1 VKTPFAGWIRKVYAD
16 ATGNFIGKGEPLF
29 TVSSPDLVATEQA
42 YLLAKKNSE
51 SLQRSSASGVARS
64 AAYRV
69 RGSWRLVDKH
79 FVLARASQFPLRE

>member
-1 VKTPFAGWIRKVYAD
+1 MKTPFAGWIRKVYAD

-51 SLQRSSASGVARS
+51 SLQRSSAQWSGPL
-64 AAYRV
+64 
-69 RGSWRLVDKH
+69 GSLSCPWIMA
-79 FVLARASQFPLRE
+79 FGG